1 MPQLIASVEGITVK
15 HIDLENHRTTLG
27 RKSHNNIVLDSIVV
41 SGEHCVFELHDVD
54 EVIVEDLKST
64 NGTYINGRAIK
75 SRQLLRDNDLITI
88 GNFNLLYRVDPVPA
102 AGLAVPSTM
111 TMSLA
116 SLASLGLPGT
126 SASLLASIQLL
137 SGLSTGLEVP
147 LLKAVTTFGHA
158 SGTVVAIS
166 HRRSGYYVAHMT
178 GKTLPLLNGKPL
190 GEEAQS
196 LAHGDVLNLAGD
208 EMKFILKGR

>member
-15 HIDLENHRTTLG
+15 HIDLNNHRTTLG
-27 RKSHNNIVLDSIVV
+27 RKRHNNIVLDSVVV
-41 SGEHCVFELHDVD
+41 SGEHCVFEKHDVG
-54 EVIVEDLKST
+54 EVTVEDLKST

-75 SRQLLRDNDLITI
+75 SRQLLRDKDLITI
-88 GNFNLLYRVDPVPA
+88 GNFNLLFLVGLEPVV
-102 AGLAVPSTM
+102 GLAVPSTL
-111 TMSLA
+111 TM

-126 SASLLASIQLL
+126 SALQQAAIQML

-158 SGTVVAIS
+158 SGSVVAIS
-166 HRRSGYYVAHMT
+166 HRRDGYYVAHIAGT
-178 GKTLPLLNGKPL
+178 TLPLLNGKPL
-190 GEEAQS
+190 GKDMRA

-208 EMKFILKGR
+208 EMRFVLMGQ

>member
-15 HIDLENHRTTLG
+15 HIDLEKHRTTLG
-27 RKSHNNIVLDSIVV
+27 RKRHNDVVLDSIVV
-41 SGEHCVFELHDVD
+41 SGDHCVFEKHDVD
-54 EVIVEDLKST
+54 EVTVEDLKST

-75 SRQLLRDNDLITI
+75 SRQLLRDKDLITI
-88 GNFNLLYRVDPVPA
+88 GNFNLLFLVGLEPV
-102 AGLAVPSTM
+102 AGLAVPSTL

-116 SLASLGLPGT
+116 SLAFPGT
-126 SASLLASIQLL
+126 SASLQAGIQLL

-158 SGTVVAIS
+158 SGSVVAIS
-166 HRRSGYYVAHMT
+166 HRRNGYYVAHMT
-178 GKTLPLLNGKPL
+178 GTTLPLLNGKPF
-190 GEEAQS
+190 GEEAQT

-208 EMKFILKGR
+208 EMKFVLKSR

>member
-88 GNFNLLYRVDPVPA
+88 GNFNLLFRVDPVPA

-111 TMSLA
+111 TM